1 MRYTKRLLTTVL
13 LGSILI
19 ISGCSAISKKIEQAF
34 AIKSDYYTQTQSG
47 GSIENR
53 YKGLGKYAVESQV
66 LSSGQSR
73 FTTYKIWYP
82 TKNQPR

>member
-47 GSIENR
+47 GAIETLQR
-53 YKGLGKYAVESQV
+53 VG
-66 LSSGQSR
+66 
-73 FTTYKIWYP
+73 
-82 TKNQPR
+82 